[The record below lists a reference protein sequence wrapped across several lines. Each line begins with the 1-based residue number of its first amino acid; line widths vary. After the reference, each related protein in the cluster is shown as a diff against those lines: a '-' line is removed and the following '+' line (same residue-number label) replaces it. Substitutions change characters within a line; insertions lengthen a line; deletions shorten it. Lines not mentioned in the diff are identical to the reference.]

1 VNIAI
6 EKYWTYASAIIVL
19 LGLYLTSLY
28 SYLLFH
34 GLVEIFGVVV
44 AFGIFSMAWNSRRFM
59 DNNYLLGLGIAY
71 IFVGGLDLLH
81 TMAYKGMG
89 VFVDYSANLPTQ
101 LWIAARYLESLSL
114 LIAPFFLQRR
124 INISQ
129 LFIGYSTTFILV
141 LLSIFYWE
149 IFPKCFHETTGLT
162 VFKKLSEYV
171 ICLILLLSIVA
182 ISRKREEFDPIVFK
196 MIIASITSTIGAEL
210 AFTFY
215 VSVYGTSNL
224 IGHYFKI
231 LSFFLIY
238 RAVIVNG
245 LKKPYSIMFRNLK
258 KNEDTLR
265 IEKERLEQA
274 LSQIRTLRGLLPIC
288 ANCKKIRDDKGYWN
302 QLESYIHDHSEAKFS
317 HGICPGCM
325 KKLYPGLSENKGF
338 VS

>member
-1 VNIAI
+1 MNIAI

-71 IFVGGLDLLH
+71 IFVGSLDLLH

-196 MIIASITSTIGAEL
+196 MIIAD
-210 AFTFY
+210 
-215 VSVYGTSNL
+215 
-224 IGHYFKI
+224 
-231 LSFFLIY
+231 
-238 RAVIVNG
+238 
-245 LKKPYSIMFRNLK
+245 M
-258 KNEDTLR
+258 
-265 IEKERLEQA
+265 
-274 LSQIRTLRGLLPIC
+274 
-288 ANCKKIRDDKGYWN
+288 CKLQEN
-302 QLESYIHDHSEAKFS
+302 
-317 HGICPGCM
+317 PG
-325 KKLYPGLSENKGF
+325 
-338 VS
+338 